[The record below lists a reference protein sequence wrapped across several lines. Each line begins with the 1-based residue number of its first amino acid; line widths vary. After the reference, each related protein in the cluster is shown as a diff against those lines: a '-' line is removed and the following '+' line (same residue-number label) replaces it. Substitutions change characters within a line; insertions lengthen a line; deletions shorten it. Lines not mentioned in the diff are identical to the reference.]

1 MTFLAGIARPVQI
14 ERDAGGRQALAYR
27 LGEPRQLLGAFLLV
41 PQQHEEGA
49 KLDLLG
55 LAVEQHAHGLAGFLA
70 GQAARAALALAEDAH
85 ELGERVF
92 SGSHQGRGR
101 HMQFVGLGSPA
112 SLAASL
118 AGVPWNSL
126 FRCRLLPLSGPSC
139 CAV

>member
-1 MTFLAGIARPVQI
+1 MALLAGVGRPVQI
-14 ERDAGGRQALAYR
+14 QQSRRHVEALAHR
-27 LGEPRQLLGAFLLV
+27 LGETGQFLGAFFLV
-41 PQQHEEGA
+41 AQQHQEGA
-49 KLDLLG
+49 ELHFLG

-70 GQAARAALALAEDAH
+70 GQVARAALALAENAH
-85 ELGERVF
+85 ELGEGMF
-92 SGSHQGRGR
+92 CGSHQIRGR

-126 FRCRLLPLSGPSC
+126 FRCRLLPFSVPSC